1 MAQQMSPERLPR
13 LEKQWKLVL
22 EKTIFPVS
30 NKCDNDSY
38 DKVATVICNFFSKL
52 INGTGIYNNFI
63 MQRNL

>member
-38 DKVATVICNFFSKL
+38 DKVATIIS
-52 INGTGIYNNFI
+52 
-63 MQRNL
+63 NLVFETDKWNWYLQ